1 VKASRANYHVTPSV
15 PYHTFFPPS
24 SHQFS
29 NRLDSANA
37 RNACFLT
44 HCQLLSRTIITDH
57 PLTISISL
65 LISFVY
71 LICKFDFKIIMV
83 TVIIIGRNDHKDGA
97 SFRKSFSVK
106 EKRELVQAI
115 ELLMEEHKVNACQ
128 ACLLIGV
135 NQMYYTRFKRII
147 KKVDNTEFRDVFVP
161 YKPNGSA
168 WKIHPGG
175 KSILNGVKED
185 LSYFVFETRQL
196 SIQVSTRMV

>member
-1 VKASRANYHVTPSV
+1 
-15 PYHTFFPPS
+15 
-24 SHQFS
+24 
-29 NRLDSANA
+29 
-37 RNACFLT
+37 
-44 HCQLLSRTIITDH
+44 
-57 PLTISISL
+57 
-65 LISFVY
+65 
-71 LICKFDFKIIMV
+71 MV

-175 KSILNGVKED
+175 KSILNGVKD
-185 LSYFVFETRQL
+185 YLSHFVFETYSSASKSAPELCVRKHVDCFL
-196 SIQVSTRMV
+196 SSGISRWRKRRRSSPVS